1 MTQISDVEKQFDSP
15 TPQQEQSLAREA
27 MGGKRK
33 PGGAWSG
40 IQHRGL
46 LWMLLP
52 GAIYFLIFHFV
63 PMVGLVVAF
72 KDYRMT
78 EGIVGSPW
86 TGLANFRNLF
96 FNEQFPN
103 ALRNTVVIAVLRL
116 TFGFFAPIG
125 LALLLNELR
134 VQWFKRSIQTIT
146 YLPFFF
152 SWVILGGIFLMLFST
167 TGPMNSAL
175 AWVGIDPV
183 PFLTSGPWFIVVLV
197 VTGVWQSVG
206 YGAVIY
212 LAALAG
218 VEVQL
223 YEAAAI
229 DGAGRWKQTRHI
241 TLPGLTP
248 VMIVLFILSVGQL
261 LNAGFDQI
269 YNMYNPLVFES
280 TDIIDTYVLRQL
292 QGLDFGV
299 ATAAGLFK
307 SVVGLMLIVGTN
319 ALANRLSGG
328 EQGLW

>member
-1 MTQISDVEKQFDSP
+1 
-15 TPQQEQSLAREA
+15 
-27 MGGKRK
+27 
-33 PGGAWSG
+33 
-40 IQHRGL
+40 
-46 LWMLLP
+46 MLLP
-52 GAIYFLIFHFV
+52 GAVYFLIFHFL
-63 PMVGLVVAF
+63 PMGGLVVAF

-86 TGLANFRNLF
+86 AGLDNFRDLF
-96 FNEQFPN
+96 LNEQFPN
-103 ALRNTVVIAVLRL
+103 ALRNTLVIAALRL
-116 TFGFFAPIG
+116 GLGFFAPII

-134 VQWFKRSIQTIT
+134 VRWFKRTVQTIT

-167 TGPMNSAL
+167 TGPMNSIL
-175 AWVGIDPV
+175 ATFGIDPI
-183 PFLTSGPWFIVVLV
+183 PFLTSGPWFITVLV
-197 VTGVWQSVG
+197 VTGIWQSIG

-212 LAALAG
+212 LAALTG
-218 VEVQL
+218 IEVQL

-261 LNAGFDQI
+261 LSAGFDQI

-299 ATAAGLFK
+299 ATAAGMFK
-307 SVVGLMLIVGTN
+307 SVVGLMLIIGTN